1 MKKLALILAMLMIP
15 SFAFALDT
23 ISDSDLNDVTGQAG
37 VSILINSVV
46 IVKTASVSGYGDDD
60 GAQVNWVN
68 IVQDNTS
75 TTAIG
80 FHGDTP
86 LMIDIFDSTTLQA
99 ALGFDP
105 AELGDVGVKITLP
118 DMIEIQSTGNQDTI
132 YLNTTAGSSA
142 AGELIKRFNGGG
154 TTKVLCDDVS
164 INSAGTGGQNTTIII
179 SSHN

>member
-1 MKKLALILAMLMIP
+1 MKKLAIILAMLMIT
-15 SFAFALDT
+15 SSAFALDT

-46 IVKTASVSGYGDDD
+46 IVKTAQTSGYGDDD

-80 FHGDTP
+80 FHGQTP
-86 LMIDIFDSTTLQA
+86 LMIDLIDATTLNS
-99 ALGFDP
+99 LGFTDGT
-105 AELGDVGVKITLP
+105 EIGQVGVKITLP

-132 YLNTTAGSSA
+132 YLNTVAGGSA
-142 AGELIKRFNGGG
+142 TGELIKRFNGGG
-154 TTKVLCDDVS
+154 TTQILCDAAS
-164 INSAGTGGQNTTIII
+164 IASAGTGGQNTTIII
-179 SSHN
+179 TNHD